1 VPGLNPVAVTV
12 IIVSAAVSYTLGVL
26 LLTIPSRKFR
36 GFGWEL
42 VYDAGT
48 VILFLASLPII
59 PVIVSVAVA
68 LLSGGSSNLSAQYQS
83 FYCWLGTG
91 PKCVEP
97 TDVAV
102 IYALYEFVYGAL
114 QLFSFLPIVG
124 QATIQLWSAYMGPS
138 LTALS
143 YLNSLRYVFYF
154 LGEMLSNAWW
164 FVVGLGAV
172 LYGLPAKLGRRVGAG
187 LIALIL
193 VFYIALPFMPVFVD
207 GVCSGAGTMCQ
218 VPAGDADALN
228 LAVSSGNQTL
238 FNPVEN
244 QLEIL
249 ENPNV
254 NFQVTDM
261 KGQNI
266 GPDILKIGNGT
277 LTWVLYTQPNGTRTY
292 GFLSGSYEV
301 NDVLFLN
308 VSSVKYSG
316 GLYQPVPFTAYTAQQ
331 EHPQTN
337 VQIQLKH
344 IWEFT
349 TKLETPVMDW
359 NVPGF
364 LLQTSST
371 MTYKSLQANY
381 QGDNSSTVEFSA
393 TGMSLSSHNVW
404 NQATNI
410 STTTFSG
417 VGHAK
422 IFFVNATEITNI
434 NFQPPTTD
442 GATIT
447 YSKNSTQVGVGDVYD
462 FKFDYTRVVTCYEPS
477 GAACSND
484 DSAYSSS
491 AVYTLALTVTSGPY
505 PDFSHGTDIN
515 PVIVSVFNSIQQTL
529 TTISND
535 SYIVNSVVA
544 HMLLRRLILPL
555 IYVAILVL
563 VAADIGFFMGG
574 KTPSLPGL

>member
-1 VPGLNPVAVTV
+1 M
-12 IIVSAAVSYTLGVL
+12 
-26 LLTIPSRKFR
+26 
-36 GFGWEL
+36 
-42 VYDAGT
+42 
-48 VILFLASLPII
+48 
-59 PVIVSVAVA
+59 
-68 LLSGGSSNLSAQYQS
+68 SNS
-83 FYCWLGTG
+83 
-91 PKCVEP
+91 
-97 TDVAV
+97 
-102 IYALYEFVYGAL
+102 
-114 QLFSFLPIVG
+114 
-124 QATIQLWSAYMGPS
+124 
-138 LTALS
+138 
-143 YLNSLRYVFYF
+143 
-154 LGEMLSNAWW
+154 
-164 FVVGLGAV
+164 
-172 LYGLPAKLGRRVGAG
+172 
-187 LIALIL
+187 
-193 VFYIALPFMPVFVD
+193 
-207 GVCSGAGTMCQ
+207 
-218 VPAGDADALN
+218 
-228 LAVSSGNQTL
+228 NQTL

-261 KGQNI
+261 KDQNI

-292 GFLSGSYEV
+292 GFLAGSYEV
-301 NDVLFLN
+301 DDVLFLN
-308 VSSVKYSG
+308 VSSTQYSE
-316 GLYQPVPFTAYTAQQ
+316 GLYKTVPFTAYTPQQ

-349 TKLETPVMDW
+349 TKLETPLMNW

-364 LLQTSST
+364 LLQTPST
-371 MTYKSLQANY
+371 MSYKSLQANY
-381 QGDNSSTVEFSA
+381 VGDNSSTVKFSA
-393 TGMSLSSHNVW
+393 TDMSLSSRNVW
-404 NQATNI
+404 DQATNI

-422 IFFVNATEITNI
+422 IFFVNATKITAI
-434 NFQPPTTD
+434 NFEPPTTD

-447 YSKNSTQVGVGDVYD
+447 YSKNSSQVGVGGLYD
-462 FKFDYTRVVTCYEPS
+462 FGFNYTRVVSCYEPS

-484 DSAYSSS
+484 DPAYSSS
-491 AVYTLALTVTSGPY
+491 AAYTLTLTVTSGPY

-515 PVIVSVFNSIQQTL
+515 PVIVSVFNNIQQTL

-544 HMLLRRLILPL
+544 HILLRRLVLPL

-563 VAADIGFFMGG
+563 VAADVGFFMGG